1 LLTLEGV
8 MHYIDQYKDSLSKLI
23 ADIDIAVV
31 DEVIK
36 KIDDVEFSNN
46 KIYLIGNGG
55 SAATASHMQN
65 DLGVG
70 LKRRGLLHID
80 IVSLCDNMS
89 VVTALANDIGYDNI
103 FVSQI
108 ENKISEND
116 LLIAISC
123 SGNSSNIIKAV
134 KYANNIGS
142 TVVGMTG
149 FDGGQLK
156 SLSDISYHVETKK
169 NEYGLVEDLHMM
181 LNHMIYTYYIKKN
194 EDAR

>member
-1 LLTLEGV
+1 